1 MIISR
6 LLFAMVLLHLSVSF
20 QALAQDAIK
29 WMNIEEAEQ
38 ACAQKPKKIFIKV
51 YTKWCGWCKKMDA
64 STFKDP
70 EVIAYLNEN
79 FYAVSLDAESADNII
94 FRNKVF
100 KYDAQR
106 QANELAIL
114 FLNGQMSYPTS
125 VFLDEKLTVIQSVG
139 GYQDAGQ
146 FNFIQ
151 HYFGSNFYK
160 KKKSLEDY
168 KSVYFKRSE

>member
-1 MIISR
+1 MTIFRICILFLIFNLLYLDSSR
-6 LLFAMVLLHLSVSF
+6 
-20 QALAQDAIK
+20 AQEAIR

-38 ACAQKPKKIFIKV
+38 ACQNKPKKIFIKV

-70 EVIAYLNEN
+70 EVMAYLNEH
-79 FYAVSLDAESADNII
+79 FYAVSLDAESAENII

-125 VFLDEKLTVIQSVG
+125 VFLDEKLSVIQSVG
-139 GYQDAGQ
+139 GYQDAAQ

-168 KSVYFKRSE
+168 KAVYFQRSE